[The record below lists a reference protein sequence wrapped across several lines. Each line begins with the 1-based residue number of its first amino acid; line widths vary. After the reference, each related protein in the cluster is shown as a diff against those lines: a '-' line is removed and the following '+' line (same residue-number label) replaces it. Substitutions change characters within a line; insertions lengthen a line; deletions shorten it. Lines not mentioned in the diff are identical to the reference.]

1 MAKFVSNEIR
11 KSDSFIHVFEC
22 ENDNELATAIAMF
35 MKDNGYIL
43 IEGNVTNAVFEKGNR
58 SMRLLFGAFVK
69 YYKISV
75 NVQDKRATIGSASA
89 GFSGGLIGVNQVKKE
104 VLRISNE
111 LEKL

>member
-22 ENDNELATAIAMF
+22 ENDNELGTAIAMF
-35 MKDNGYIL
+35 MKDNGYSFV
-43 IEGNVTNAVFEKGNR
+43 EGNVTNGVYEKGNR
-58 SMRLLFGAFVK
+58 TMRLLFGAFVK

-75 NVQDKRATIGSASA
+75 NVQNGKANIGSASA
-89 GFSGGLIGVNQVKKE
+89 GFSGGIIGVNQVKKE

-111 LEKL
+111 LEKM